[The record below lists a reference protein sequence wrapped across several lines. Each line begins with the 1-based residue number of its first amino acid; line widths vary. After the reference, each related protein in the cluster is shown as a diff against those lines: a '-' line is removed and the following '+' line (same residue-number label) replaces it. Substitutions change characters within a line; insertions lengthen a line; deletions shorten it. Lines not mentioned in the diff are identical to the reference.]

1 MTRQY
6 QTLEVRVD
14 FFRDFQTQWFAN
26 YSQWTYEN
34 AKVITR
40 LFARIRMSKVRLFF
54 NAKKLKRKLQVS
66 KETYYKVLRLR
77 STSSVSSKK
86 TFNSFK
92 VHCCCVFLYILACA
106 ILDYLSPFI
115 CRDNEL
121 TKCKEFSLKALK
133 TLHAKQRCQYHMI
146 LLKEGTRKCKQDA
159 QQSRKSGG
167 QFT

>member
-6 QTLEVRVD
+6 QTLEFEQTFSVIFKHSGLLTILNGLMRMQKSLLD
-14 FFRDFQTQWFAN
+14 F
-26 YSQWTYEN
+26 
-34 AKVITR
+34 
-40 LFARIRMSKVRLFF
+40 LRIRTSKVRLFF
-54 NAKKLKRKLQVS
+54 NAKKQRRKLQVS